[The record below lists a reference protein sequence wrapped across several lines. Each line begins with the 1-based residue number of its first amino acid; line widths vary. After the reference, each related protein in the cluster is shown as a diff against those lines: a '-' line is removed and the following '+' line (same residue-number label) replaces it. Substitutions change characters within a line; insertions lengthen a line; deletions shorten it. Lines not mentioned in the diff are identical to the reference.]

1 VARWEAQQALGVA
14 GRGVPPVAAPATVVR
29 PVEVL
34 LEVAP
39 VVEPEPERALEVVPP
54 RAAAG
59 LAAAGLAAAGLAA
72 AGLAAAALAA
82 GSHCHLQ
89 RVGPMARTPVTRRAQ
104 SDL

>member
-1 VARWEAQQALGVA
+1 
-14 GRGVPPVAAPATVVR
+14 
-29 PVEVL
+29 VL
-34 LEVAP
+34 LEVAT
-39 VVEPEPERALEVVPP
+39 VVEPEPERELEVVPP
-54 RAAAG
+54 RAAAV
-59 LAAAGLAAAGLAA
+59 LAA